1 MKIIEFVILRVS
13 FDPMLKL
20 NLKELYIIEGKSFYN
35 GIVFHGRINHNE
47 FPILRVI
54 FDPMLK
60 LILKELYIF
69 QRKTFYYGIVL

>member
-1 MKIIEFVILRVS
+1 MFKSCFK
-13 FDPMLKL
+13 PKL
-20 NLKELYIIEGKSFYN
+20 NLFLKELYIFQGKTFYY

-60 LILKELYIF
+60 LILTELYIF
-69 QRKTFYYGIVL
+69 QGKTFYIGIVF